1 MALPNSKQPYFCQN
15 LALETNTVLLIVL
28 ILLVVFVLIAIVL
41 RQPLSKMKDG
51 KITPSADGYSSQLQ
65 LQAYERL
72 VLLVDRIALPNV
84 ISRLNQAGVS
94 AKELQQIMVRNIKEE
109 FEYNISQQ
117 IYVSADSW
125 NAVKNLKEQNLL
137 VINQLGNALPAT
149 ATGMDLNKFLL
160 EYLMNDKKGSLHE
173 VVSEVLSFEAKKI
186 MR

>member
-1 MALPNSKQPYFCQN
+1 M
-15 LALETNTVLLIVL
+15 
-28 ILLVVFVLIAIVL
+28 VFVLIALIL
-41 RQPLSKMKDG
+41 RQPINRVKDG
-51 KITPSADGYSSQLQ
+51 KIVTDADGYSKQLQ

-84 ISRLNQAGVS
+84 ISRLNQAGIS

-160 EYLMNDKKGSLHE
+160 EYLMNDKKGGLHE
-173 VVSEVLSFEAKKI
+173 VVSEVLSFEAKKVL
-186 MR
+186 R